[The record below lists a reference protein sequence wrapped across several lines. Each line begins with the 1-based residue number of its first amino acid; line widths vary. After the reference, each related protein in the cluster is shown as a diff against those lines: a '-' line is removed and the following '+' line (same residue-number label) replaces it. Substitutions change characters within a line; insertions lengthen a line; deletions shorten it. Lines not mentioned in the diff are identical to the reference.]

1 MLRSDPSQV
10 FLFKY
15 WPLIVFVGL
24 TVVFWKIRFK
34 WAGLFVL
41 VFVFLLSMF
50 RASLAVIEIPDG
62 TIRYRRVFK
71 WRELP
76 YAEIVSCDVSRA
88 GVGIGYIRLKYFLWP
103 WGKLYFIL
111 DEHMG
116 RGRLPLLDFIQ
127 ERIAK

>member
-1 MLRSDPSQV
+1 MLRSDTSEE
-10 FLFKY
+10 FLLRL
-15 WPLIVFVGL
+15 WPLIFFVGFM
-24 TVVFWKIRFK
+24 VVFRRILFH
-34 WAGLFVL
+34 WAGLFLL

-50 RASLAVIEIPDG
+50 HASLAVIEIPDG
-62 TIRYRRVFK
+62 TIRYRRLFK

-76 YAEIVSCDVSRA
+76 YAEIVSCDVSRV

-111 DEHMG
+111 DKHMG

-127 ERIAK
+127 ERIGK